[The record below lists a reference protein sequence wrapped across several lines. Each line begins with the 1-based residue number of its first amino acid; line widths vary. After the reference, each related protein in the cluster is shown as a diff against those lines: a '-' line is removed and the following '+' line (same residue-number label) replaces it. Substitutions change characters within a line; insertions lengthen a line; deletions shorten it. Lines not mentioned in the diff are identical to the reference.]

1 MALVPLSILFEILL
15 PVFAIIF
22 AEKGEFG
29 RWIGICIWPLEIALL
44 TQSLTF
50 ISDASG
56 TLVVST
62 IAFPTAVQ
70 GIVVVF
76 AFLLWI
82 WSMVDIWYFRQGI
95 KQAEKLTI

>member
-29 RWIGICIWPLEIALL
+29 RWIGVCIWPLEIALL
-44 TQSLTF
+44 TQSLVF
-50 ISDASG
+50 ISDTSG
-56 TLVVST
+56 TLTTST
-62 IAFPTAVQ
+62 ITFPASVQ
-70 GIVVVF
+70 GIVVLFVF
-76 AFLLWI
+76 FLWI
-82 WSMVDIWYFRQGI
+82 WSFVDLWYFRQGI